1 MLFPQPTAVDPS
13 ACADPAKTKAS
24 RAAKSSHIALS
35 TRQRTIKARPG
46 LPPVHRALYP
56 AERYFKRAA
65 TREVRLCGPRPRAD
79 PGVPRAQQPLTQL
92 GLLLRCRV
100 PARDVR

>member
-1 MLFPQPTAVDPS
+1 MLFPQPTAVGPS

-35 TRQRTIKARPG
+35 TRQRIKARPG
-46 LPPVHRALYP
+46 LPAVHWALYP

-79 PGVPRAQQPLTQL
+79 AGVPRAQQPLTQL